1 MVKVRGHSDDI
12 IFVEGDIR
20 EEFGRFDSDG
30 DYLAF
35 SDGTLLHAIYD
46 NEGIWRLKVIFK
58 GVLYDEKIE
67 GNVEEDTFDIV
78 CLKDGIKWCVIGE
91 ELAK

>member
-35 SDGTLLHAIYD
+35 SDGTLLYAIYD
-46 NEGIWRLKVIFK
+46 NEGIWRFKVIFK